1 MLGQQALCWSAGDI
15 MREPDIEEM
24 RTLPFFQGIG
34 YEISEKILRAS
45 FLQRFPQHVDLINE
59 GYPADFL
66 HVIVEGQVEMFSSLR
81 DRETTVSILKANDC
95 FIVAAVL
102 LDRIYLQS
110 ARVLSPS
117 RILLIPAELVRHY
130 SHTDLSFCHALNRE
144 MARAYRNLVR
154 ELKNQKLRSALV
166 RLANWLLI
174 HHKKSAAQGRFELP
188 FDKQTLASHLGLA
201 PAVLSRSF
209 AALIPYHVSV
219 TGAKVEIRDLAALEQ
234 LAHPQ
239 TTIDDLE

>member
-1 MLGQQALCWSAGDI
+1 
-15 MREPDIEEM
+15 MRAQDIEEM
-24 RTLPFFQGIG
+24 QALPFFQGIS
-34 YEISEKILRAS
+34 YEISETILRAS
-45 FLQRFPQHVDLINE
+45 FLQRFPQHVDLITE
-59 GYPADFL
+59 GQPADFL
-66 HVIVEGQVEMFSSLR
+66 HVIIEGQVEMFSAHK

-130 SHTDLSFCHALNRE
+130 SQADLGFCLALNRE

-166 RLANWLLI
+166 RLANWLLVR
-174 HHKKSAAQGRFELP
+174 HKESGGQGQFELP

-209 AALIPYHVSV
+209 AALIPYHVTV
-219 TGAKVEIRDLAALEQ
+219 TGAKVEISDLAALEQ
-234 LAHPQ
+234 MAHPQ